1 MPVSRGD
8 SINAVIQFCI
18 FSSVFHFQIHPQTWT
33 WAYIFILPVL
43 CKVLCPPKP
52 AVTKPYLDKFSLWN
66 MRLRLEGLSLEQRN
80 AQNREDDTPP
90 QALGSLIKSRSVS
103 ELRSPPP
110 LTLPT
115 VGIENGNTLG
125 QGPLCL
131 SPQIL
136 VL

>member
-1 MPVSRGD
+1 MPASRAD
-8 SINAVIQFCI
+8 SVNAVIQFCI

-90 QALGSLIKSRSVS
+90 QALGSLIKSRSIS

-115 VGIENGNTLG
+115 VGIENGNNLG